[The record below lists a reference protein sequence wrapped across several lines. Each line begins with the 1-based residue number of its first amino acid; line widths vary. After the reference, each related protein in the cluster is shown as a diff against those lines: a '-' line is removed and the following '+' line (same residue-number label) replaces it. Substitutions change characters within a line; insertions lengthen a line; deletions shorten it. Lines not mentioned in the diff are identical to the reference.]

1 MTISDMKLKNLY
13 KGVFGIENVIERET
27 IYWKNNQNYD
37 YIMNMQDYKNSQ
49 HKKKKL
55 IREKT
60 NNNNNLLQVNITIKH
75 YIWR

>member
-13 KGVFGIENVIERET
+13 KGVFGIENVVEREI

-49 HKKKKL
+49 HKKKIIK
-55 IREKT
+55 EKT
-60 NNNNNLLQVNITIKH
+60 NNNNNLPQVNITIKH

>member
-13 KGVFGIENVIERET
+13 KCVFGIENVVEREI

-49 HKKKKL
+49 HKKKIIKK
-55 IREKT
+55 KT
-60 NNNNNLLQVNITIKH
+60 NNNNNLPQVNITIKH